1 MLGIGFFMIKFTER
15 KHGLH
20 EMIVSTYVFYKCGQL
35 FPINPNQY
43 IYFDYQEI
51 SSMPKFCPTC
61 GKPLQFENA
70 EICPNC
76 GVRIKEPPKPVGE
89 TYAGFWIRF
98 GAHFIDGVI
107 LTIMSIV
114 ISLCMILFMVIGNT
128 SSSNFPSINP
138 VITLYY
144 IIYFIIIWLYYAA
157 QESSSKQ
164 ATLGKQV
171 FGLIVTDNEGNRLSF
186 GRATGR

>member
-1 MLGIGFFMIKFTER
+1 
-15 KHGLH
+15 
-20 EMIVSTYVFYKCGQL
+20 
-35 FPINPNQY
+35 
-43 IYFDYQEI
+43 
-51 SSMPKFCPTC
+51 MPKFCPTC

-98 GAHFIDGVI
+98 GAQLIDGIILLIINFVI
-107 LTIMSIV
+107 GFCIGLYIGIV
-114 ISLCMILFMVIGNT
+114 NPRLSETYFESLSWVIAFWIISLII
-128 SSSNFPSINP
+128 SW
-138 VITLYY
+138 
-144 IIYFIIIWLYYAA
+144 IYFAY

-171 FGLIVTDNEGNRLSF
+171 FGLIVTDIEGNRLSF
-186 GRATGR
+186 ERATGRWLAKILSVLILCIGLIMIGFTERKQGLHDIIVNTYVIYR